1 MSEKIYY
8 QTPRLIQ
15 IICLLYYLEGY
26 KEEYGLI
33 LEVLTGEGKT
43 LTISFLAL
51 YLSILGKKVDIL
63 TSSPVLAERDA
74 KNRKKLF
81 NSFEISC
88 DYCRNDSNKNK
99 ENMFECYNADIVY
112 GDGISLIGD
121 ILRSNFMEKKGRG
134 NRPFDYIIID
144 EIDNIC
150 IDNLRNIVELNDN
163 CPGFKYLEFVYL
175 FIYKALKKK
184 ADKFKSIHKK
194 KLKKKELKKEAELVL
209 HEVSKETR
217 IFLQNNKKL
226 KDDDTQKI
234 LIPKNSYD
242 FINIR
247 IDHWSKMA
255 YEAMFNFEKNKN
267 YFISEDKNIGFERI
281 KPIDYEN
288 TGVILQNSEWSGLHQ
303 FLQIKEGLIFTAENI
318 NSSFMSYLSF
328 FRKYKQIYGI
338 SGTLGSKKTQQ
349 AINKIYNIKLLR
361 IPPFKTRRLM
371 LYEPQTFS
379 DKEEYKKQLISQIIE
394 FSVNSKRVVL
404 VLFEY
409 IRQVTEMYDFLKEKK
424 KEYSLQDTKII
435 SYIRS
440 DINNDFLE
448 KEMVPNTIILSTN
461 LGGRGTD
468 IKINS
473 EVKKNGGLHVIITFM
488 PYNERTEKQAQ
499 GRAGRCGDQGSSI
512 TMILANNNYKT
523 LESRRTKY
531 ELEKYKFLINLY
543 SPQLDLNQRFFEEYC
558 KKIQQITIKGENE
571 DIIESIILDIKERWS
586 MFILKNN
593 INSFMNDLIHP
604 NVAGQIYKLY
614 ERISTKNFNALM
626 KQIDVDLKD
635 YKFHNPFYQMKS
647 NLPIEMYDSAIKKSP
662 EFSFGAYYNRAYSN
676 IINKNKNYQIVV
688 YNDLKIMRNLCYKF
702 IHQFQEYINM
712 FTEIHKDED
721 DDDEQNCSYET
732 DDSNDL
738 SNNIRENNYKNSQ
751 YINQCYEKI
760 NVMKRI
766 LNNVNQNLSKILN
779 VDEKKMEYDLNKFEE
794 NLIYNSKKDHE
805 QFLDIK

>member
-1 MSEKIYY
+1 MIIISEKIYC

-26 KEEYGLI
+26 KEAYGLI

-43 LTISFLAL
+43 LTISLLAL
-51 YLSILGKKVDIL
+51 YLSFLGNKVDIL

-81 NSFEISC
+81 NHFEISY

-112 GDGISLIGD
+112 DDGIRLIGD
-121 ILRSNFMEKKGRG
+121 ILRSTFMGKKGRG

-144 EIDNIC
+144 EFDNIC
-150 IDNLRNIVELNDN
+150 IDNLRNIVELIDN
-163 CPGFKYLEFVYL
+163 FPGFKYLEFIYL
-175 FIYKALKKK
+175 FIYKTLKEKV
-184 ADKFKSIHKK
+184 DKFKSKHKN
-194 KLKKKELKKEAELVL
+194 KKELKKNAELIL

-226 KDDDTQKI
+226 KDEDVKKI
-234 LIPKNSYD
+234 LIPENSYD

-255 YEAMFNFEKNKN
+255 YDAMFNFKLNKN
-267 YFISEDKNIGFERI
+267 YFICEDKNSGFEKI

-318 NSSFMSYLSF
+318 NSSFMTYLSF

-338 SGTLGSKKTQQ
+338 TGTLGSKITQQ
-349 AINKIYNIKLLR
+349 AINIIYNIKLLR
-361 IPPFKTRRLM
+361 MPPFKTRRLM
-371 LYEPQTFS
+371 LFDSQTFS
-379 DKEEYKKQLISQIIE
+379 DKNEYNKHLINEKNE

-409 IRQVTEMYDFLKEKK
+409 IRQVTKMCNYLKKHK
-424 KEYSLQDTKII
+424 KEFSLQDTKII

-440 DINNDFLE
+440 DIKNDFLE
-448 KEMVPNTIILSTN
+448 KEMEPNTIILSTN

-488 PYNERTEKQAQ
+488 PYNERTEKLAQ

-512 TMILANNNYKT
+512 TMILTNNTYKT

-531 ELEKYKFLINLY
+531 ELEQYKFLINLY
-543 SPQLDLNQRFFEEYC
+543 APQLDLNQRFFEEYC
-558 KKIQQITIKGENE
+558 KKIQQIEGGNK
-571 DIIESIILDIKERWS
+571 DIIKSIICDIKERWS

-593 INSFMNDLIHP
+593 INSFMNDLINP
-604 NVAGQIYKLY
+604 NVAGQVYRLY
-614 ERISTKNFNALM
+614 ERISTKNFNALI
-626 KQIDVDLKD
+626 KNIDVDLKD
-635 YKFHNPFYQMKS
+635 YKFNNLFYQMKI
-647 NLPIEMYDSAIKKSP
+647 NLPTKMYD
-662 EFSFGAYYNRAYSN
+662 
-676 IINKNKNYQIVV
+676 
-688 YNDLKIMRNLCYKF
+688 NL
-702 IHQFQEYINM
+702 
-712 FTEIHKDED
+712 
-721 DDDEQNCSYET
+721 
-732 DDSNDL
+732 
-738 SNNIRENNYKNSQ
+738 
-751 YINQCYEKI
+751 INQ
-760 NVMKRI
+760 N
-766 LNNVNQNLSKILN
+766 
-779 VDEKKMEYDLNKFEE
+779 E
-794 NLIYNSKKDHE
+794 N
-805 QFLDIK
+805 IKLMYIMI